1 MSQSFIEKYFASLE
15 SIIAQLDPQAFEKTI
30 AILTEAYLQDRQIFI
45 AGNGGSAASANHFVC
60 DFGKNAIQ
68 REEARRFRIISLCD
82 NVEKITAIANDIA
95 FEQIFS
101 FQLENLM
108 RPGDVLI
115 LISASGSSPNILEA
129 LTCARQVEGS
139 SVITL
144 SGFEG
149 GKIAGLADASLVARS
164 ESYERVEDIHL
175 IILHM
180 IVCYFKEHPELTMPK
195 GETHSL

>member
-15 SIIAQLDPQAFEKTI
+15 SIIAQLDPQAFEKAI
-30 AILTEAYLQDRQIFI
+30 AILTEAYFQDRQIFI

-68 REEARRFRIISLCD
+68 REGARRFRIISLCD

-101 FQLENLM
+101 FQLDNLM

-129 LTCARQVEGS
+129 LTYARKVEDS

-149 GKIAGLADASLVARS
+149 GKIAGLAYASLVARS
-164 ESYERVEDIHL
+164 KSYERVEDIHL

-180 IVCYFKEHPELTMPK
+180 IVCYFKEHPELAIPK
-195 GETHSL
+195 DETHSL